1 MRKSDTYNEQILRTA
16 EVEADG
22 ISYTYTL
29 SVSTSKR
36 VASFRLPLYTIGVR
50 MRSADGEVSEAD
62 TGAIFADVGKAVV
75 FYERL
80 VDNLATPIDLLYV
93 LEDSITV

>member
-1 MRKSDTYNEQILRTA
+1 MRKSDAYNEKTIRTA

-50 MRSADGEVSEAD
+50 MRCADGEVTEAD
-62 TGAIFADVGKAVV
+62 TGAIFADIGKALT
-75 FYERL
+75 FYNTL
-80 VDNLATPIDLLYV
+80 VENYATPIDLHYI
-93 LEDSITV
+93 LEDRITV